1 MLTSLGSL
9 FLASALAVRADDGP
23 AGLVPPPPIKG
34 PAAIVPDLEPPPPLL
49 PPGGKPSG
57 PPRKAPVIPA
67 PPKRESYFPSYLPAV
82 QDAVEKA
89 AVAAAAAGR
98 GKEYGLGPDGKA
110 PGHTELQEA
119 ARRDFKALFEA
130 FEFFNA
136 FAIENMAVEPPGVCS
151 VPEEFW
157 KAYRQHYADMGA
169 LENHLKSR
177 FPLGWAV
184 MSSAGHYEYQL
195 ERIPELRTQA
205 AVQAPRFVEA
215 RSHCRYA
222 AEGLAGTPAGRAAL
236 AKAGSPFSG
245 KGGPSGTELN
255 RTFDG
260 SETVPGAGD
269 SDREPPPPSAEPGSA
284 APPEAGLKTSA
295 VPLDSFESLTR
306 GLAFD
311 GPDEVPGF
319 LGIMKANPAK
329 KAYEEALRHL
339 YSIPAGREV
348 LRDVNAM
355 LGRTEEMMAKMRDK
369 FEASHA
375 ESAAELAR
383 LKADPA
389 SDPEKTKELE
399 VELQWMR
406 EHLLPALTS
415 GVRPRVTVSFK
426 ETPHRVGGY
435 ASSNYHIAALEPG
448 GKTTMTLPVV
458 LAPDILKDNNP
469 GRAVDKLLSHE
480 LRHSADV
487 GLLEHD
493 YRRGAQWLL
502 VEDRAFL
509 QEARATLEQREA
521 MRKEPPSAFVQGMYD
536 GDVTPMLRDPV
547 SARNA
552 LMKRPNYVW
561 HVTPADFKDPESSL
575 RSRLGTVYRVLAA
588 ARSSELA
595 DEVKTLERPGGG
607 LGEAFRVA
615 RAEARRKGDFY
626 AEEARFIELASAS
639 EAGKA
644 WLKAVTSLASDF
656 NADTPE
662 GRAKREKYKQM
673 EREYFSGLGALAAGG
688 ESAR

>member
-1 MLTSLGSL
+1 MLTPLGPL
-9 FLASALAVRADDGP
+9 LLASALAVRADDGP

-34 PAAIVPDLEPPPPLL
+34 PPAIFPDLEPPPAPPLMA
-49 PPGGKPSG
+49 KPSG
-57 PPRKAPVIPA
+57 PARRAPVIP
-67 PPKRESYFPSYLPAV
+67 PTPKRESYFPSYVPAV

-98 GKEYGLGPDGKA
+98 AKEYGLGPDGTA
-110 PGHTELQEA
+110 PGNYELQEA

-136 FAIENMAVEPPGVCS
+136 FAIENMAVEAPGVCS
-151 VPEEFW
+151 VPEDFW
-157 KAYRQHYADMGA
+157 KAYRQHYSDMGS
-169 LENHLKSR
+169 LGSHLKSR

-184 MSSAGHYEYQL
+184 MVSGGHYEYQL
-195 ERIPELRTQA
+195 ERIPALQAQA
-205 AVQAPRFVEA
+205 AVQAPRFIEA

-236 AKAGSPFSG
+236 AKAGSPFAA
-245 KGGPSGTELN
+245 KGGPSAADLN

-260 SETVPGAGD
+260 SATVPGASGPGGE
-269 SDREPPPPSAEPGSA
+269 EPPPPQEGGSA
-284 APPEAGLKTSA
+284 GAPEAGLKTSA
-295 VPLDSFESLTR
+295 VPLESFESLTR

-319 LGIMKANPAK
+319 LGIMKSNPAK

-369 FEASHA
+369 FESSDA
-375 ESAAELAR
+375 ENIAELKR

-389 SDPEKTKELE
+389 SDPEKVKELE

-415 GVRPRVTVSFK
+415 GVKPRVMVSFK

-435 ASSNYHIAALEPG
+435 ASSGYHIAAPDPG

-458 LAPDILKDNNP
+458 LGPDILKDNNP

-487 GLLEHD
+487 GLLDHD
-493 YRRGAQWLL
+493 HRRGAQWLL

-521 MRKEPPSAFVQGMYD
+521 MRKEPPSGFVQGMYD
-536 GDVTPMLRDPV
+536 GDVSPMLRDPV

-575 RSRLGTVYRVLAA
+575 RSRLGTAYRVLAA
-588 ARSSELA
+588 ARRSELA

-607 LGEAFRVA
+607 LGEAFRQA
-615 RAEARRKGDFY
+615 RAAARRKGDFY
-626 AEEARFIELASAS
+626 GEEAHFIELASAS

-644 WLKAVTSLASDF
+644 WLKAVKSLASDF

-662 GRAKREKYKQM
+662 GRAKREKYKEM